1 MAKYPGKAKNPRSL
15 RSRSSGRAP
24 MASSVLAETHYNFV
38 TPFPQYLFFESGLRK
53 DLYPVSSWENTVRR
67 EKPEKR
73 AFFGE

>member
-1 MAKYPGKAKNPRSL
+1 
-15 RSRSSGRAP
+15 